1 MMDTQSGL
9 ITQAIQHFNGGE
21 FRLALLAFEQVW
33 LMQRSDGLRAII
45 QLCNALHQLQRGLVT
60 APRHNLASAAR
71 LLDTNQP
78 DCAGMDARVL
88 LEYVR
93 SVQACI
99 PASLETGAGSV
110 AWETVPSISI

>member
-1 MMDTQSGL
+1 MNTEAGL
-9 ITQAIQHFNGGE
+9 IAQAIQHFNAGE

-33 LMQRSDGLRAII
+33 VVQRSDGLRAIV

-78 DCAGMDARVL
+78 DCAGIDALVL

-99 PASLETGAGSV
+99 PAGLETGAGSV
-110 AWETVPSISI
+110 AWETVPKISL